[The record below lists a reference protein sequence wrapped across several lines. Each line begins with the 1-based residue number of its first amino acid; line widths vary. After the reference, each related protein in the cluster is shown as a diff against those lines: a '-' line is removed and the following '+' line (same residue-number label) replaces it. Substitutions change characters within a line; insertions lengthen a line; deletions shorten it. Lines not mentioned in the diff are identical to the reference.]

1 MPDSTQRPYVIGIC
15 VALALGFLA
24 ALAGSANGLELAGLP
39 IFAWAVILAFLI
51 QWLAFVP
58 AWLSHTEHFFDMVG
72 SLTYLA
78 VVALAL
84 VGAGSTG
91 AYPLLLASMVAIWAT
106 RLGWF
111 LSARIRKVGFD
122 SRFDVMKHQFIWFL
136 MTWTLQGLWVVL
148 TAGAALAAL
157 TAGSRQ
163 EVGLAGFAGFLLWT
177 VGLGIEVAADEQKR
191 QLHLH
196 WAVGA
201 VSPSQLLGGNHSLD
215 GHCHRRSAVAVG
227 LELRNIDL
235 TPFCLRSP
243 YPGEWHSNA
252 GSCFGP
258 ALGRRPRLRGIQGQH
273 PATEVQVSITR
284 QARVD
289 ELTSIQS
296 SNSSQR

>member
-163 EVGLAGFAGFLLWT
+163 EVGLAGFTGFLLWT

-191 QLHLH
+191 RFRAREENKDSFISTGL
-196 WAVGA
+196 WALSRHPNYLGEIILWTGIAIAALPSLSGWSYATLISPLFVCVLLTR
-201 VSPSQLLGGNHSLD
+201 VSGIPMLEAASD
-215 GHCHRRSAVAVG
+215 RRWAGDPAY
-227 LELRNIDL
+227 EAYKANTPPLR
-235 TPFCLRSP
+235 FKFR
-243 YPGEWHSNA
+243 
-252 GSCFGP
+252 
-258 ALGRRPRLRGIQGQH
+258 
-273 PATEVQVSITR
+273 
-284 QARVD
+284 
-289 ELTSIQS
+289 
-296 SNSSQR
+296 